1 MTKFWKVPTKQD
13 GLAVLLMLETFLK
26 QLSVELSHIR
36 TMILQSDNA
45 GCYQAIEVVLLIA
58 ILNTTNQ
65 IRIIRFI
72 HTEKQDDKGLIDAH
86 FANPARNVSV
96 YSARTILF
104 CYG

>member
-1 MTKFWKVPTKQD
+1 
-13 GLAVLLMLETFLK
+13 MLETFLK

-58 ILNTTNQ
+58 ILKTTNQ